1 MASRKAAVCLLV
13 VALSRA
19 ARAEEPAT
27 EVPPAAG
34 ISREGEGIPEGAA
47 PAAARDEGA
56 PPAAAADPPPAATA
70 PEARAFGET
79 ISVTATRA
87 PRRTRD
93 VPQAIAVVGKEQLE
107 DAIVFNVRDAVAGT
121 PGVLVDTKNGGY
133 DARLLIRG
141 AGLKASYGVREI
153 MLLRDGVPLTDPDS
167 FSRLDWID
175 MQDVER
181 IEISKGPGNL
191 FSPGSAGGAIQ
202 IISRSVFDPGA
213 DTAEAG
219 LGTLGS
225 ANLHLRS
232 SGTVR
237 GNALALT
244 ASFRQQDNPW
254 RLWNAFD
261 SRQVSL
267 KHGLELSGGGTL
279 ESEVAYTEADLQL
292 PGAMDR
298 ALYERFVATGVQRE
312 TSEAWRHSGRYSRI
326 VFLNSK
332 LERRA
337 GAFVLKPRV
346 YVNQWT
352 HLHPVTG
359 FINDTED
366 WTRTAGTDLEAQH
379 EHEVAG
385 VRGVLVAGVTARAR
399 WNDDVRR
406 FEYRDV
412 VRAGGA
418 ETGRILSTLSDAK
431 GDLME
436 TQGQRNV
443 LVGLFAQES
452 LRLHDRV
459 ILDLGLRLDRSRFRV
474 RQDERVRYDYGA
486 GDYVPGGGVSI
497 TDRTFD
503 LPAPKA
509 GVSVRVTRAVSVY
522 GSAARAAQVPSES
535 EIVSNPGLGASAATA
550 FEAGV
555 KVRAAALTL
564 DLAAYRMSVTDE
576 IVASV
581 VSGRTVFQN
590 AGETDKRGL
599 EAAASVRV
607 GYGVEAGASWAY
619 ADYTYVHFTERAGAE
634 TADRSGNRLPYVP
647 RHQHGAFASWR
658 HPIGL
663 RLRVRTNT
671 WGRYWLDNA
680 NSETYAGYAFVT
692 GLGAAWA
699 FGRHE
704 LILDVQNVLDE
715 RYAMQVVKDTSG
727 RVTYSAG
734 TPRSI
739 AVGYRFGPGGRP

>member
-1 MASRKAAVCLLV
+1 
-13 VALSRA
+13 
-19 ARAEEPAT
+19 
-27 EVPPAAG
+27 
-34 ISREGEGIPEGAA
+34 
-47 PAAARDEGA
+47 
-56 PPAAAADPPPAATA
+56 
-70 PEARAFGET
+70 
-79 ISVTATRA
+79 
-87 PRRTRD
+87 
-93 VPQAIAVVGKEQLE
+93 
-107 DAIVFNVRDAVAGT
+107 
-121 PGVLVDTKNGGY
+121 VLVDSKNGGY
-133 DARLLIRG
+133 DSRLLIRG

-175 MQDVER
+175 MQDIER

-202 IISRSVFDPGA
+202 IISRSVFDPRA

-232 SGTVR
+232 SGRVL

-254 RLWNAFD
+254 RLWNEFD

-267 KHGLELSGGGTL
+267 KHGRELGETGTL

-312 TSEAWRHSGRYSRI
+312 TSEPWRHSGRYSRI
-326 VFLNSK
+326 LFLNSK
-332 LERRA
+332 LEQRV
-337 GAFVLKPRV
+337 GALVLKPRA
-346 YVNQWT
+346 YFNQWT

-359 FINDTED
+359 FINDPAD

-379 EHEVAG
+379 EHAVAG
-385 VRGVLVAGVTARAR
+385 VRGALIAGVTARVQ

-412 VRAGGA
+412 LRADGA
-418 ETGRILSTLSDAK
+418 TAGRILATLSDAQ
-431 GDLME
+431 GELME
-436 TQGQRNV
+436 TQTQRNV

-452 LRLHDRV
+452 LQLHDRV
-459 ILDLGLRLDRSRFRV
+459 IVDLGLRLDRSRFRV
-474 RQDERVRYDYGA
+474 RQDELVRYDYAA
-486 GDYVPGGGVSI
+486 GDYVPGGGVSV

-522 GSAARAAQVPSES
+522 GSAARGSQVPSES
-535 EIVSNPGLGASAATA
+535 EIVSNPELTASASTA

-555 KVRAAALTL
+555 KVRAPALTL

-581 VSGRTVFQN
+581 ASGRTLFQN
-590 AGETDKRGL
+590 AGETEKRGL
-599 EAAASVRV
+599 EAAASVLVR
-607 GYGVEAGASWAY
+607 YGVEVGASWAY
-619 ADYTYVHFTERAGAE
+619 ADYAYVHFTERAGGA

-647 RHQHGAFASWR
+647 RHQYGAFASWR
-658 HPIGL
+658 HPAGV

-671 WGRYWLDNA
+671 WGRYWLDSA
-680 NSETYAGYAFVT
+680 NTETYRGYAFLT

-704 LILDVQNVLDE
+704 LVLDVENVLDE

-727 RVTYSAG
+727 KVTYSAG
-734 TPRSI
+734 APRSI
-739 AVGYRFGPGGRP
+739 ALGYRFQP